1 MRRIWYKE
9 RNFLFGFGKF
19 LLGALLAP
27 VLILSA
33 ASPVSAAPGDVQVSV
48 FSFPGLT
55 EGDASCA
62 DEVDNLEEII
72 SRVPGYSVDRT
83 ITTLADQPGSTLLQK
98 LNASR
103 FFFVPDME
111 KSFVVGSN
119 TDFPSTAVTAFQ
131 TWLNNGGVIVMTGTY
146 GTKDVDFLNK
156 VTGWSMT
163 SQSGYTNAPRIDA
176 NTTGTP
182 FGESALSGLAL
193 GTPSATDAIGP
204 GNAPNFKALWGSN
217 SQAAVATMNY
227 GAGTIIFMGWDF
239 YNAGY
244 NGSSPC
250 SQYSNDWTQKIVP
263 AALKYASQLSQS
275 GLDNA
280 TTSGGDLKY
289 TFSQNGSAYYV
300 VVPSGAT
307 APSNS
312 EIKAGTNYG
321 SVTVSTSGNGAVSA
335 NVERVFPVTALNPAT
350 DYTAYV
356 VTEYVSNGSNTY
368 SSQQVVNFSTKPGTP
383 TVVSLVPDSGK
394 VTATITPF
402 GSETNF
408 EYSIDGGT
416 TWVARSPASTS
427 GTWEITGLTNG
438 QSYNFQFRSA
448 FKTLRSE
455 ATISASSTP
464 SVSPAY
470 LSGLTTSQG
479 TLSPNFAA
487 GTLSYEVS
495 VANAIDSLTL
505 TPTSSGNNITVRGQA
520 CTSGQ
525 PSSAIPLAVG
535 ANQVTVSVIRA
546 VQGAVA
552 TIYTVQV
559 TRQAAAVV
567 SNSYTP
573 PPVITAPNPVP
584 ELQLVRSRTSG
595 KSLVK
600 VEVPKDSPNS
610 AATKVQVRLLD
621 VTGKLI
627 RELEIPITKD
637 VSTAELEVDLKFGT
651 FQAVVVAMNTA
662 GASPKTYA
670 PGQTVNMLTT
680 APAASSSE
688 VKLIGLKLVAPIS
701 FAADKASVSS
711 ASKSAL
717 SALVTRMEEKPGRFM
732 VTGFVRSAGRTKA
745 EEKRLA
751 TARAREVAKILKA
764 AGASQW
770 IQYYGYGS
778 TGSSSKF
785 GNSRSV
791 EIRWIPSE

>member
-1 MRRIWYKE
+1 MRRIWLRE

-19 LLGALLAP
+19 LLGLLLAP
-27 VLILSA
+27 AMALSA
-33 ASPVSAAPGDVQVSV
+33 ASPVAAAPGDVQVSV

-111 KSFVVGSN
+111 RSFVVGSS

-131 TWLNNGGVIVMTGTY
+131 TWLSNGGVIVMTGTY

-163 SQSGYTNAPRIDA
+163 SQSGYSNAPRIDA

-182 FGESALSGLAL
+182 FGESALSGIAL

-217 SQAAVATMNY
+217 TQAAVATMNY

-239 YNAGY
+239 YNSGY
-244 NGSSPC
+244 NGANAC
-250 SQYSNDWTQKIVP
+250 GGYSDNWTQKIVP

-300 VVPSGAT
+300 VVPSGST
-307 APSNS
+307 APSNA
-312 EIKAGTNYG
+312 EIKAGSNYG
-321 SVTVSTSGNGAVSA
+321 SVTVSTSGNAAVSA
-335 NVERVFPVTALNPAT
+335 NVERVFPVTGLTPAT

-368 SSQQVVNFSTKPGTP
+368 STQQVVNFSTKPGTP

-416 TWVARSPASTS
+416 TWVARSPSSTS

-464 SVSPAY
+464 SVAPAY
-470 LSGLTTSQG
+470 LSGLSTSQG
-479 TLSPNFAA
+479 TLSPTFAS

-495 VANAIDSLTL
+495 VSNAIDSLTV
-505 TPTSSGNNITVRGQA
+505 TPTSSGNTITVRGQA

-525 PSSAIPLAVG
+525 ASSAISLAVG

-559 TRQAAAVV
+559 TRQAAASSS
-567 SNSYTP
+567 SNYTP
-573 PPVITAPNPVP
+573 PPKAITPDPIP
-584 ELQLVRSRTSG
+584 DLQLSRSKNVG

-600 VEVPKDSPNS
+600 LELPKGSTES

-621 VTGKLI
+621 VAGKLI
-627 RELEIPITKD
+627 REIEIPVSQD
-637 VSTAELEVDLKFGT
+637 VKTAEFELDLKFGT

-662 GASPKTYA
+662 GASAKTYA
-670 PGQTVNMLTT
+670 PGQVVNMVTT
-680 APAASSSE
+680 LPSASSPE
-688 VKLIGLKLVAPIS
+688 LRLLGVKLVSPIS
-701 FAADKASVSS
+701 FAADKAVVTG
-711 ASKSAL
+711 ASKTAL
-717 SALVTRMEEKPGRFM
+717 AKLVTQMEEKPGRFM

-751 TARAREVAKILKA
+751 TARAKEVARILKA
-764 AGASQW
+764 AGATQW
-770 IQYYGYGS
+770 VQYFGFGS
-778 TGSSSKF
+778 TGSGSKF

-791 EIRWIPSE
+791 EIRWIPTE

>member
-1 MRRIWYKE
+1 MRRIWLRE
-9 RNFLFGFGKF
+9 RNFVFGFSKF
-19 LLGALLAP
+19 LLGLFLAP
-27 VLILSA
+27 ALVLGVT
-33 ASPVSAAPGDVQVSV
+33 SPVSAAPGDVQVSV

-83 ITTLADQPGSTLLQK
+83 ITTLADEPGSTLLQK

-111 KSFVVGSN
+111 RSFSVSSS
-119 TDFPSTAVTAFQ
+119 TDFPATAVTAFQ
-131 TWLNNGGVIVMTGTY
+131 NWLSNGGVIVMTGTY

-163 SQSGYTNAPRIDA
+163 SQSGYANAPRINA
-176 NTTGTP
+176 NTSGTP
-182 FGESALSGLAL
+182 FGETDLDGISL

-239 YNAGY
+239 YNSGY
-244 NGSSPC
+244 NGATAC
-250 SQYSNDWTQKIVP
+250 NGYSDNWTQKIVP

-280 TTSGGDLKY
+280 TTTGGDLKY
-289 TFSQNGSAYYV
+289 TFSQTGDAYYV

-312 EIKAGTNYG
+312 EIKAMANYG
-321 SVTVSTSGNGAVSA
+321 SVTVQAQGSSAISA
-335 NVERVFPVTALNPAT
+335 NVERVFPVSGLTPAS
-350 DYTAYV
+350 DYTAYI
-356 VTEYVSNGSNTY
+356 VTEYDNSGTATFST
-368 SSQQVVNFSTKPGTP
+368 QQVVNFSTKPGTP
-383 TVVSLVPDSGK
+383 TVVSLTPDSGK
-394 VTATITPF
+394 VTASITPF
-402 GSETNF
+402 GNETNF

-416 TWVARSPASTS
+416 TWVARSPASTAS
-427 GTWEITGLTNG
+427 PWEITGLTNG
-438 QSYNFQFRSA
+438 TSYTFQFRSA
-448 FKTLRSE
+448 FKTLRSD
-455 ATISASSTP
+455 ATIGVSSTP
-464 SVSPAY
+464 SVAPVY
-470 LSGLTTSQG
+470 LSALSTSEG
-479 TLSPNFAA
+479 TLSPTFSS

-495 VANAIDSLTL
+495 VANSIDSLTV
-505 TPTSSGNNITVRGQA
+505 TPTSTGNSITVRGQA
-520 CTSGQ
+520 CSSGQ
-525 PSSAIPLAVG
+525 ASSAIPLSVG
-535 ANQVTVSVIRA
+535 TNQVTVSVIRA

-552 TIYTVQV
+552 TVYTVQV
-559 TRQAAAVV
+559 TRQAAV
-567 SNSYTP
+567 SSSGNYTP
-573 PPVITAPNPVP
+573 PPKITAPSPVP
-584 ELQLVRSRTSG
+584 ELQLSKSKNIG
-595 KSLVK
+595 KSVVK
-600 VEVPKDSPNS
+600 LELPKGSIES

-627 RELEIPITKD
+627 REIEVPVSQD
-637 VSTAELEVDLKFGT
+637 VKTAEFELDLKFGT

-662 GASPKTYA
+662 GASSKTYA
-670 PGQTVNMLTT
+670 PGQVVNMVTT
-680 APAASSSE
+680 ANGASSQE
-688 VKLIGLKLVAPIS
+688 LRLLGAKLSPPIS
-701 FAADKASVSS
+701 FDANKAVVSGSSKAALAQ
-711 ASKSAL
+711 
-717 SALVTRMEEKPGRFM
+717 LVTKIGEKPGRFM

-751 TARAREVAKILKA
+751 TARAREVARILKA

-770 IQYYGYGS
+770 VQYFGFGS
-778 TGSSSKF
+778 TGPSSKF

-791 EIRWIPSE
+791 EIRWIPTE